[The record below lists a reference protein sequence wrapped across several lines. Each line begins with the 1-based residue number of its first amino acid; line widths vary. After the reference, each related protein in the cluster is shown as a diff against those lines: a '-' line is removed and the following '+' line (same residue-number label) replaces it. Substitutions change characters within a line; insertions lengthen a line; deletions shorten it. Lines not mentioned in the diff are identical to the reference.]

1 MNTIT
6 HYEIYK
12 IMSKILRVSRK
23 VLTKLVEKQ
32 LQEARISKQKP
43 LAKQAEQNFSQLIR
57 DKYDELL
64 DKKLSFVVGEE
75 DLRRVHRESGTA
87 YTAVAHRDSIKACL
101 SIITKQVDAHFNQI
115 VEWLEEEEEAE
126 REDEL
131 EYDDEEDDLY
141 NR

>member
-6 HYEIYK
+6 HYEIHK

-43 LAKQAEQNFSQLIR
+43 LPKQTEQSFSQLIR

-64 DKKLSFVVGEE
+64 DKKLSSVVGEE

-87 YTAVAHRDSIKACL
+87 YTDGAHRDSIKACL
-101 SIITKQVDAHFNQI
+101 SIITKNVDAHFDQI
-115 VEWLEEEEEAE
+115 AEWLEEEEEAE